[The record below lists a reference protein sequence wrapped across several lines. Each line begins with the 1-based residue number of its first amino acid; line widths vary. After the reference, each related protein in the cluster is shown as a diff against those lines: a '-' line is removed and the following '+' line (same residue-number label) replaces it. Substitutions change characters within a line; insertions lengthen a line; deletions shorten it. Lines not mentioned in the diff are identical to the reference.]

1 MPLAFSSLSHGEI
14 AFGFFNIDTDMLL
27 LAHTFFFAE
36 QFCETVSKM
45 AGAQAL
51 AACRDSWDI
60 YDIQPP
66 EKVGDLMGAIHG
78 IRYTGFIGDVYQKF
92 PFPVRPEDFK
102 QRPDGHVSRAVVEA
116 LIAPYATA
124 RSVAVAV
131 NETDRTVQIG
141 DYHFS
146 FRSFQELIR
155 YVWRGGYPQW
165 KNSERPACVLAMHT
179 ALPNSRLPLFN
190 SIDLNQPDRL

>member
-27 LAHTFFFAE
+27 LEHYFFFAD
-36 QFCETVSKM
+36 QFCETVANM
-45 AGAQAL
+45 ARAPVL
-51 AACRDSWDI
+51 ESCRDRWEI
-60 YDIQPP
+60 HDIQRP

-78 IRYTGFIGDVYQKF
+78 IRYTGFIGAVYQKF

-102 QRPDGHVSRAVVEA
+102 QRPDGHLNRAVVEA
-116 LIAPYATA
+116 LIANYATA

-131 NETDRTVQIG
+131 NESDRTVQIG

-146 FRSFQELIR
+146 FSTFQKLIG

-165 KNSERPACVLAMHT
+165 KNAERPACVLEMYK
-179 ALPNSRLPLFN
+179 ALTGSRRPLFK
-190 SIDLNQPDRL
+190 SIGLDQTNRF